1 MPKST
6 LLIRDY
12 DNIRRILR
20 DIYIYGCFS
29 RDDFIEM
36 GISGRKYDNEQR
48 RINAYL
54 PEGFVRKR
62 RVNKKVQYY
71 CIYDLDEAGSSFLA
85 ENYLVETYRN
95 KSFTML
101 DVMSYFYVLGILNEN
116 PDLTLNDILAQIP
129 NTNEE
134 ALFTKDNLRIK
145 LIELEER
152 GMIRSYSSGRS
163 VKYCLT
169 DDIWAEFDIAELK
182 DIYLFLDFARNAMPL
197 EMPYVYL
204 QRKLEMYLRMKG
216 EQDIP
221 EGILQFKHNHL
232 FNVLDNEVMLGLLS
246 AIQNRQIAFIK
257 RTDSNEQVEIIPIK
271 IIHDCTYG
279 RQYIYCIDFQTHSIP
294 MMIRLDKIDS
304 VTSGS
309 ELDESQYT
317 NIIESKYGEEECW
330 CTSGLGEK
338 LHKIII
344 NVFIDEKKEEYIL
357 RRLYREGHGGSITKL
372 SDGYYEYEIEVRD
385 PLEMIPW
392 IRSFGEH
399 MKVVEDDGTLLK
411 EKLANDW
418 KKAIEKYSIL

>member
-71 CIYDLDEAGSSFLA
+71 CIYDFDEAGSSFLA

-204 QRKLEMYLRMKG
+204 QRKLGMYLRVKG